1 MASRRGIEGE
11 SREMELRERQ
21 GEREGGTR
29 GVELMGRARR
39 GLRSEVYI
47 VIRAVLHFFRV

>member
-21 GEREGGTR
+21 GEREGRTR

-39 GLRSEVYI
+39 GLRREVYI